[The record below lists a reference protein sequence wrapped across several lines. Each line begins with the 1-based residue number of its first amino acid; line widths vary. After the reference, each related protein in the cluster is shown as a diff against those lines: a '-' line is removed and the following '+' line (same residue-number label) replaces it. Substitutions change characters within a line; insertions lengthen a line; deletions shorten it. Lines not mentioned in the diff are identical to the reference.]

1 MCVYN
6 NMINILDSV
15 IIKLTDIII
24 MVYTF
29 SSVDIYWF

>member
-29 SSVDIYWF
+29 SSVDIY

>member
-6 NMINILDSV
+6 NMNNILDSV
-15 IIKLTDIII
+15 IIKLTDLII

-29 SSVDIYWF
+29 SSVDIY

>member
-15 IIKLTDIII
+15 IIKLTDLII

-29 SSVDIYWF
+29 SSVDIY